1 MKRAWL
7 PFLLLGLAAPVLLS
21 GCGGDMSDLEQY
33 ALDVKARKSKT
44 IDPIP
49 TPKPYEPFVY
59 KPGDRRDPFLPLLGS
74 GAAAAAAAAA
84 GAAGGNGIHPDVNR
98 PKEPL
103 EEFPLDSVRM
113 LGTITMQ
120 KRAYALIK
128 APDNVVHRVSVG
140 DHIGQNYGKITGIS
154 ETEVVLMEIIPD
166 GFGGWMQ
173 RPASVA
179 LVQ

>member
-1 MKRAWL
+1 MSLVRFGML
-7 PFLLLGLAAPVLLS
+7 TLAAGLLA
-21 GCGGDMSDLEQY
+21 GCGGDMSDLEEY
-33 ALDVKARKSKT
+33 ALEVKSRKSRA

-49 TPKPYEPFVY
+49 QPKPYEPFAY
-59 KPGDRRDPFLPLLGS
+59 EPADRRDPFIPLLRSREDALAS
-74 GAAAAAAAAA
+74 GAA
-84 GAAGGNGIHPDVNR
+84 GALRPDLNR

-103 EEFPLDSVRM
+103 EEFPLDGLRM

-128 APDNVVHRVSVG
+128 APDSVVHRVSVG
-140 DHIGQNYGKITGIS
+140 DHIGQNFGKITGIS
-154 ETEVVLMEIIPD
+154 ENEVVVVEIIQD